1 MVDNDFQKGLERE
14 ARLVTE
20 RMPMDATELNAKEK
34 ARSLREFMKARG
46 YTQALIAERI
56 GMSSGVISSF
66 LKGDYK
72 GDVSALINKVVDLI
86 NSVTSRERRIR
97 NKPYIKTTVAKCIG
111 DLIAQTIAFSQDQG
125 EGKIGL
131 VIGDSGHGK
140 STCLRQYASA
150 HENAIYVEMRTTM
163 TSRSLFAQ
171 LATHPRIGEGEDG
184 SLDSIAERLIINLRK
199 REVVII
205 IDEAS
210 GVTVTQLNQLRTVL
224 VVSACCPLIL
234 AGNRYLMDTVMQHS
248 TSTRR
253 GFESLDQFRGRLM
266 RILNLDAMAAEKD
279 GGGIYTVDDIRKLY
293 EYGGVR
299 LMPDAIKLLRR
310 ICLCPQ
316 TARLWT
322 CGHIISALL
331 TSGAVSEDGKIGAAR
346 ILQAIQDLGLPLTL
360 PLYVKD
366 AAEEE
371 PGEEQIVKTG

>member
-1 MVDNDFQKGLERE
+1 MVDNDIQKGLERE

-20 RMPMDATELNAKEK
+20 RMPMDATELNAREK
-34 ARSLREFMKARG
+34 AKSLREFMKARG
-46 YTQALIAERI
+46 YTQNLIAERI
-56 GMSSGVISSF
+56 GMTSGVISSF

-72 GDVSALINKVVDLI
+72 GDVPALINKVVDLI

-171 LATHPRIGEGEDG
+171 VATHHRIGEGEDG
-184 SLDSIAERLIINLRK
+184 SLDSIAERLIKNLRK

-234 AGNRYLMDTVMQHS
+234 AGNRYLMDTVMQK
-248 TSTRR
+248 STRR

-266 RILNLDAMAAEKD
+266 RILNLDAMASEKD
-279 GGGIYTVDDIRKLY
+279 GGGIYTVEDIRKLY

-331 TSGAVSEDGKIGAAR
+331 TSGAVTEDGKIGAAR
-346 ILQAIQDLGLPLTL
+346 IVQAIQLLGLPLAL

-371 PGEEQIVKTG
+371 AGESLAEAKAG

>member
-1 MVDNDFQKGLERE
+1 MVDDDIQKGLERE

-20 RMPMDATELNAKEK
+20 RMPMDATELNAREK

-72 GDVSALINKVVDLI
+72 GNMPALINKVVDLI

-140 STCLRQYASA
+140 STCLRQYAIA

-163 TSRSLFAQ
+163 TARSLFAQ
-171 LATHPRIGEGEDG
+171 LAIHPRIGEGEDG
-184 SLDSIAERLIINLRK
+184 SLDNIAERLIINLRK

-210 GVTVTQLNQLRTVL
+210 GVTVTQLNQLRTVI

-234 AGNRYLMDTVMQHS
+234 AGNRYLMDTVMQQ
-248 TSTRR
+248 STRR

-279 GGGIYTVDDIRKLY
+279 GGGIYTVEDIRKLY

-331 TSGAVSEDGKIGAAR
+331 TSGAVTEDGKIDAIR
-346 ILQAIQDLGLPLTL
+346 IGQAIQLLRLPLTL
-360 PLYVKD
+360 PLYSRD
-366 AAEEE
+366 AAEEQA
-371 PGEEQIVKTG
+371 EEQIGRVG

>member
-1 MVDNDFQKGLERE
+1 MVDDDIQKGLERE

-20 RMPMDATELNAKEK
+20 RMPMDATELNAREK

-72 GDVSALINKVVDLI
+72 GDVPALINKVVDLI

-140 STCLRQYASA
+140 STCLRQYAIA

-163 TSRSLFAQ
+163 TARSLFAQ
-171 LATHPRIGEGEDG
+171 LAIHPRIGEGEDG
-184 SLDSIAERLIINLRK
+184 SLDNIAERLIINLRK

-210 GVTVTQLNQLRTVL
+210 GVTVTQLNQLRTVI

-234 AGNRYLMDTVMQHS
+234 AGNRYLMDTVMQQ
-248 TSTRR
+248 STRR

-279 GGGIYTVDDIRKLY
+279 GGGIYTVEDIRKLY

-331 TSGAVSEDGKIGAAR
+331 TSGAVTEDGKIDAIR
-346 ILQAIQDLGLPLTL
+346 IGQAIQLLRLPLTL
-360 PLYVKD
+360 PLYSRD
-366 AAEEE
+366 AAEEQA
-371 PGEEQIVKTG
+371 EEQIGRVG